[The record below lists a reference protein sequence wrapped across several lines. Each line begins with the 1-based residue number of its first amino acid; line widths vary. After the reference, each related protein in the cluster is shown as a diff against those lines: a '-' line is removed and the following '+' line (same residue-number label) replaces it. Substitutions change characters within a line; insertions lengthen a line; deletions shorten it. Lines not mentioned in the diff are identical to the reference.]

1 VRLPGAEQAIIDPA
15 KVRDYLLSP
24 EHPVGRAKA
33 RVFAALGFRQATWL
47 ALHDALL
54 AHAREGTAEAVEAG
68 PYGQKYRVRGIL
80 RGPADRGSPVVAVW
94 IVLPGEAA
102 PRFVTAYPE

>member
-1 VRLPGAEQAIIDPA
+1 MRLPGVEQAIIDPA

-33 RVFAALGFRQATWL
+33 RVFAALGFRQAAWL
-47 ALHDALL
+47 ALHEALL
-54 AHAREGTAEAVEAG
+54 VHAREGAAEPVEAG
-68 PYGQKYRVRGIL
+68 PHGKKYRVRGIL
-80 RGPADRGSPVVAVW
+80 RGPGDRSGAVVAVW